1 VGAHDRLASMS
12 TRGRSCAISTATPPL
27 LVRDCQ
33 LRPNTSIASTL
44 SGPRMPVL
52 DWVFALCRALFLRS
66 IFWRFVGAPV
76 SPIAE
81 FAHSTPRR
89 AVARPAP
96 CVMRNRLAAGL
107 TAEVASSSLRTSF
120 GRPACLRDQGACRH
134 RHPPDV
140 ELTTGERRRSAQLSS
155 SDTGY
160 SGHLPSF

>member
-1 VGAHDRLASMS
+1 LGFCLLWGIVFTVDFLAFRWRSGISIQERFSGAS
-12 TRGRSCAISTATPPL
+12 
-27 LVRDCQ
+27 
-33 LRPNTSIASTL
+33 
-44 SGPRMPVL
+44 
-52 DWVFALCRALFLRS
+52 F
-66 IFWRFVGAPV
+66 
-76 SPIAE
+76 AE
-81 FAHSTPRR
+81 FSHSTPRR

-96 CVMRNRLAAGL
+96 CVMRNRLAAGF
-107 TAEVASSSLRTSF
+107 TVEFASSSLRTSF